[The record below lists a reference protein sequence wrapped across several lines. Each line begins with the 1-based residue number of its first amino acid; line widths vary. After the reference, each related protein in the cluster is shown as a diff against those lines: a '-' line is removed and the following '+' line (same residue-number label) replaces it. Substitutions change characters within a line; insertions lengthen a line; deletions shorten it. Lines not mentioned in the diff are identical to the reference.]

1 MEVTGLLIIMVEKRD
16 IDQIEQSQAQ
26 HECENV
32 SFELSENGELCG
44 LENRIREEE
53 NDTQDDETM
62 EDETPL
68 THQQKLQRL
77 RQNRRNKMI
86 WRKKAEFQPVVG
98 EVRVEPRRAETRKG
112 QNIAT

>member
-44 LENRIREEE
+44 LENRI
-53 NDTQDDETM
+53 
-62 EDETPL
+62 
-68 THQQKLQRL
+68 
-77 RQNRRNKMI
+77 
-86 WRKKAEFQPVVG
+86 
-98 EVRVEPRRAETRKG
+98 
-112 QNIAT
+112 